1 MKLIGFANQYYTL
14 WEYSREVTT
23 GRNGVRYIKE
33 QYTYLKNISKDL
45 NKVTTLYPNIQ
56 PDPDLKGHTKSWGR
70 ERVEYP
76 DNVFRFGRYEGRR
89 FDEVTDYS
97 YMSWYFEQTCRSA
110 QELLKPILEGQ
121 GYHIYINCLGSYD
134 IMTPKEYQEKLEWER
149 DRAEMRRAIME
160 AFEAGELV
168 LFIDSN
174 PNGDGE
180 WVEQRSGM
188 TIQFDEVAE
197 RDYQGWTYYLP
208 VLNGKAKRVKN
219 KSIKITEAE
228 MDGDTIKVHNFEVL
242 K

>member
-23 GRNGVRYIKE
+23 GRSGVRYIKE
-33 QYTYLKNISKDL
+33 QYTYLKNISRDI
-45 NKVTTLYPNIQ
+45 NKVAALYPNIQ

-76 DNVFRFGRYEGRR
+76 VNVFRFGRYEGCR

-97 YMSWYFEQTCRSA
+97 YMRWYFEQTFRSA
-110 QELLKPILEGQ
+110 QELLKPILEAN
-121 GYHIYINCLGSYD
+121 GYHVFTYGDGNWGVE
-134 IMTPKEYQEKLEWER
+134 TQEEYHQKLERER
-149 DRAEMRRAIME
+149 DRAEMRRTIME

-174 PNGDGE
+174 PNSNGE
-180 WVEQRSGM
+180 WIEQRSGM

-219 KSIKITEAE
+219 KSIKITSAE
-228 MDGDTIKVHNFEVL
+228 VDGDTIKVHNFEVL